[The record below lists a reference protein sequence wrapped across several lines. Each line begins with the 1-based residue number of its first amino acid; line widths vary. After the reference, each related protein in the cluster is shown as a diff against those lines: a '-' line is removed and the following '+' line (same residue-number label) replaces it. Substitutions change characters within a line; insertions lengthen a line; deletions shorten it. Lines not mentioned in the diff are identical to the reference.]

1 MESKRAPF
9 GGKKM
14 KLKFQTTHLKR
25 YREIAALLW
34 KYGRSDLVRQ
44 MGVDD
49 LFEARAEPKVNGPPP
64 EDLANDLEAMGPTFV
79 KIGQLLSSR
88 ADLLPEVYLK
98 PLSRLQDSVKPFPFE
113 EVEQIILS
121 ELGARVSK
129 AFSEFDPKPIAAAS
143 LGQVHLAA
151 LRDGRKVIVKVQR
164 PEIRKQMAEDFEVL
178 TQIAEFLD
186 AHTEFGRRY
195 RFLTVLDEFRMTIQ
209 QELNYERE
217 AQNLITLG
225 ENLAEFQK
233 IRVPQPVADYTT
245 RSVLTMDF
253 IQGRKITALS
263 PLTRLDLNGALLAG
277 ELFNAYLKQIMVDG
291 MFHADPHPGNVFL
304 TDDGHIALI
313 DLGMVGRVGPMLQE
327 NLLKLLIAVSE
338 GDSEQAG
345 EIIIGISR
353 TDENFNKEQFRRR
366 IGQVIASTQNQS
378 LQQLNVGKAV
388 LDMSKTAIDNG
399 LFVPSELTLLGK
411 TLLQLDEIGK
421 IIDPAFNPYD
431 AFRRDIKTLL
441 AQRLRKQA
449 SQGTV
454 VNSLL
459 DLKNLFT
466 HLPGRLNRIL
476 DAIANAEL
484 EVKVKTVD
492 TQMLVEG
499 FQKVA
504 NRITAGVILGSL
516 ILGASLLMR
525 IQTSITIFGYP
536 ALAILCFLAA
546 AAGGFWL
553 LFSIFFQDEKI
564 KKKKKL

>member
-1 MESKRAPF
+1 
-9 GGKKM
+9 M
-14 KLKFQTTHLKR
+14 KLKFQAIHLKR
-25 YREIAALLW
+25 YREIAGLLW

-49 LFEARAEPKVNGPPP
+49 LFEARAETKVNGPPP

-88 ADLLPEVYLK
+88 SDLIPEVYLK
-98 PLSRLQDSVKPFPFE
+98 PLSRLQDSVKPFSFD
-113 EVEQIILS
+113 EVEHIILS

-143 LGQVHLAA
+143 LGQVHFAA
-151 LRDGRKVIVKVQR
+151 LRDGRQVIVKVQR
-164 PEIRKQMAEDFEVL
+164 PEIRKQIAEDFETL

-217 AQNLITLG
+217 AQNLIALG
-225 ENLAEFQK
+225 ENLAEFER
-233 IRVPQPVADYTT
+233 IRVPQPVSDYTT

-263 PLTRLDLNGALLAG
+263 PLTRLDLNGAPLAR

-313 DLGMVGRVGPMLQE
+313 DLGMIGRIGPVLQE

-338 GDSEQAG
+338 ADSEQAG

-366 IGQVIASTQNQS
+366 MGQIIASSQNQS
-378 LQQLNVGKAV
+378 LEQLNVGKSL

-421 IIDPAFNPYD
+421 IIDPVFDPYE
-431 AFRRDIKTLL
+431 AFRRDIRTLL
-441 AQRLRKQA
+441 AQRLRKHA

-454 VNSLL
+454 INSLL
-459 DLKNLFT
+459 ELKNLFT
-466 HLPGRLNRIL
+466 NLPARLNRIL
-476 DAIANAEL
+476 DAAANAEL
-484 EVKVKTVD
+484 EVKVKAVD
-492 TQMLVEG
+492 TKMLVEG

-504 NRITAGVILGSL
+504 NRITAGVILASL

-525 IQTSITIFGYP
+525 IQTRFTLFGYP
-536 ALAILCFLAA
+536 ALAIICFLAA
-546 AAGGFWL
+546 AAGGVWL

>member
-1 MESKRAPF
+1 
-9 GGKKM
+9 M
-14 KLKFQTTHLKR
+14 KLKFQTIHLKR
-25 YREIAALLW
+25 YKEIATLLW

-49 LFEARAEPKVNGPPP
+49 LFEAREEIPVKNGPPP
-64 EDLANDLEAMGPTFV
+64 EELANDLEAMGPTFI
-79 KIGQLLSSR
+79 KIGQLLASR
-88 ADLLPEVYLK
+88 SDLLPEVYLK
-98 PLSRLQDSVKPFPFE
+98 PLERLQDSVKPFSFE

-143 LGQVHLAA
+143 LGQVHFAV

-164 PEIRKQMAEDFEVL
+164 PEIRKQIAEDFEVL

-195 RFLTVLDEFRMTIQ
+195 RFLAVLDEFRMTIQ

-217 AQNLITLG
+217 AQNLVTLG
-225 ENLAEFQK
+225 ENLAEFEK

-245 RSVLTMDF
+245 RSVLTMDY

-263 PLTRLDLNGALLAG
+263 PLTRLDLNGAPLAD
-277 ELFNAYLKQIMVDG
+277 ELFKAYLKQIMVDG

-304 TDDGHIALI
+304 TDDGQIALI
-313 DLGMVGRVGPMLQE
+313 DLGMVGRVAPTLQE
-327 NLLKLLIAVSE
+327 NLLKLLVAVSE

-345 EIIIGISR
+345 DITIGISR

-366 IGQVIASTQNQS
+366 IGQIIASSQNQS
-378 LQQLNVGKAV
+378 LEQLNVGKSL

-421 IIDPAFNPYD
+421 IIDPAFDPY
-431 AFRRDIKTLL
+431 AAMRHNLPLLL
-441 AQRLRKQA
+441 AQRLKKHA
-449 SQGTV
+449 SQGTM

-466 HLPGRLNRIL
+466 HLPARLNRIL
-476 DAIANAEL
+476 DAIANNEL

-492 TQMLVEG
+492 TPMLVEG

-525 IQTSITIFGYP
+525 IQTSYTIFGYP

-546 AAGGFWL
+546 AGGGFWL

-564 KKKKKL
+564 KKKKKP

>member
-1 MESKRAPF
+1 
-9 GGKKM
+9 M

-49 LFEARAEPKVNGPPP
+49 LFEARQETKVNGPPP
-64 EDLANDLEAMGPTFV
+64 EDLANDLEAMGPTYV

-88 ADLLPEVYLK
+88 SDLLPEVYLK

-143 LGQVHLAA
+143 LGQVHFAA
-151 LRDGRKVIVKVQR
+151 LRDGRQVIVKVQR
-164 PEIRKQMAEDFEVL
+164 PEIRKQIAEDFEVL

-225 ENLAEFQK
+225 ENLAEFEK

-263 PLTRLDLNGALLAG
+263 PLTRLDLNGAPLAR

-313 DLGMVGRVGPMLQE
+313 DLGMVGRLAPTLQE
-327 NLLKLLIAVSE
+327 NLLKLLIAVSDA
-338 GDSEQAG
+338 DSEQAG

-378 LQQLNVGKAV
+378 LQQLNVGKSL

-421 IIDPAFNPYD
+421 IIDPAFDPYE

-441 AQRLRKQA
+441 AQRLRKHA

-466 HLPGRLNRIL
+466 HLPARLNRIL
-476 DAIANAEL
+476 DAVANSEL
-484 EVKVKTVD
+484 EVKVKAVD
-492 TQMLVEG
+492 TKMLMEG

-504 NRITAGVILGSL
+504 NRITAGVILASL

-525 IQTSITIFGYP
+525 IQTRFTLFGYP
-536 ALAILCFLAA
+536 ALAIICFLVAA
-546 AAGGFWL
+546 TGGLWL
-553 LFSIFFQDEKI
+553 LFSIFIQDEKI

>member
-1 MESKRAPF
+1 
-9 GGKKM
+9 M
-14 KLKFQTTHLKR
+14 KLKFQAAHLKR

-49 LFEARAEPKVNGPPP
+49 LFEARQEIKVNGPPP
-64 EDLANDLEAMGPTFV
+64 EDLANDLEAMGPTYV

-88 ADLLPEVYLK
+88 SDLIPEVYLK

-129 AFSEFDPKPIAAAS
+129 AFSEFEHKPIAAAS
-143 LGQVHLAA
+143 LGQVHFAA
-151 LRDGRKVIVKVQR
+151 LRDGRQVIVKVQR
-164 PEIRKQMAEDFEVL
+164 PEIRKQIAEDFEVL

-217 AQNLITLG
+217 AQNLMTLG
-225 ENLAEFQK
+225 ENLSEFEK
-233 IRVPQPVADYTT
+233 IRVPQPIADYTT

-263 PLTRLDLNGALLAG
+263 PLTRLDLNGAPLAE
-277 ELFNAYLKQIMVDG
+277 ELFKAYLKQIMVDG

-313 DLGMVGRVGPMLQE
+313 DLGMIGRVAPTLQE
-327 NLLKLLIAVSE
+327 NLLKLLVAVSD

-366 IGQVIASTQNQS
+366 IGQIIASSQNQS
-378 LQQLNVGKAV
+378 LEQLNVGKSL

-421 IIDPAFNPYD
+421 IIDPTFDPYAAVRHD
-431 AFRRDIKTLL
+431 LRTLVT
-441 AQRLRKQA
+441 QRLRKQA
-449 SQGTV
+449 NQGTV

-459 DLKNLFT
+459 ELKNLFT
-466 HLPGRLNRIL
+466 HLPARLNRIL
-476 DAIANAEL
+476 DAVANAEL
-484 EVKVKTVD
+484 EVKVKAVD
-492 TQMLVEG
+492 TKMLVEG

-504 NRITAGVILGSL
+504 NRITAGVILASL

-525 IQTSITIFGYP
+525 IQTRFTLFGYP
-536 ALAILCFLAA
+536 ALAIICFLVAA
-546 AAGGFWL
+546 TGGIWL

>member
-1 MESKRAPF
+1 
-9 GGKKM
+9 M
-14 KLKFQTTHLKR
+14 KIKFQTIHLKR
-25 YREIAALLW
+25 YKEIATLLW
-34 KYGRSDLVRQ
+34 KYGRSDLVKQ

-49 LFEARAEPKVNGPPP
+49 LYEAREEVPVKNGPPP
-64 EDLANDLEAMGPTFV
+64 EELANDLEAMGPTFI
-79 KIGQLLSSR
+79 KIGQLLASR
-88 ADLLPEVYLK
+88 SDLLPEAYLK
-98 PLSRLQDSVKPFPFE
+98 PLERLQDSVKPFSFE
-113 EVEQIILS
+113 EVEQIILT
-121 ELGARVSK
+121 ELGARISK

-143 LGQVHLAA
+143 LGQVHFAA

-164 PEIRKQMAEDFEVL
+164 PEIRKQIAEDFEVL

-217 AQNLITLG
+217 AQNLVTLG
-225 ENLAEFQK
+225 NNLAEFEK
-233 IRVPQPVADYTT
+233 IRVPQPVEDYTT

-263 PLTRLDLNGALLAG
+263 PLTRLDLNGRPLAD
-277 ELFNAYLKQIMVDG
+277 ELFRAYLKQIMVDG

-304 TDDGHIALI
+304 TDDGQIALI
-313 DLGMVGRVGPMLQE
+313 DLGMVGRVAPTLQE

-338 GDSEQAG
+338 GDNEQAG
-345 EIIIGISR
+345 QIIIDISR
-353 TDENFNKEQFRRR
+353 TDENFNREQFRRR
-366 IGQVIASTQNQS
+366 ISQVIAASQNQS
-378 LQQLNVGKAV
+378 LEQLNVGKSL

-421 IIDPAFNPYD
+421 IIDPTFDPY
-431 AFRRDIKTLL
+431 AAVRANVNTLL
-441 AQRLRKQA
+441 AQRLKKHA
-449 SQGTV
+449 SQGTM

-466 HLPGRLNRIL
+466 HLPARLNRIL
-476 DAIANAEL
+476 DAIANSEL

-492 TQMLVEG
+492 TQLLVEG

-525 IQTSITIFGYP
+525 VQTSITLFGYP
-536 ALAILCFLAA
+536 VLAILCFLAA
-546 AAGGFWL
+546 AAGGVWL
-553 LFSIFFQDEKI
+553 LFSIFIQDEKI

>member
-1 MESKRAPF
+1 
-9 GGKKM
+9 M
-14 KLKFQTTHLKR
+14 KLKLPTIHLKR

-49 LFEARAEPKVNGPPP
+49 LFHAREEVKVNGPPP
-64 EDLANDLEAMGPTFV
+64 EQLADDLEAMGPTYI

-88 ADLLPEVYLK
+88 SDLIPEVYLK
-98 PLSRLQDSVKPFPFE
+98 PLSRLQDSVKPFSFE

-129 AFSEFDPKPIAAAS
+129 AFSDFNPKPIAAAS
-143 LGQVHLAA
+143 LGQVHFAA
-151 LRDGRKVIVKVQR
+151 LRDGRQVIVKVQR
-164 PEIRKQMAEDFEVL
+164 PEIRRQIAEDFEVL
-178 TQIAEFLD
+178 SQIAEFLD

-217 AQNLITLG
+217 AQNLVTLG
-225 ENLAEFQK
+225 ENLRQFEK
-233 IRVPQPVADYTT
+233 IQVPQPVPDYTT

-253 IQGRKITALS
+253 VQGRKITSLS
-263 PLTRLDLNGALLAG
+263 PLARLDLNGAPLAS
-277 ELFNAYLKQIMVDG
+277 ELFDAYLKQIMVDG

-304 TDDGHIALI
+304 TDDGQIALI
-313 DLGMVGRVGPMLQE
+313 DLGMVGRIAPTLQE

-345 EIIIGISR
+345 QIIIGISR
-353 TDENFNKEQFRRR
+353 TDENFNREQFRRR
-366 IGQVIASTQNQS
+366 IGQIIAAAQNQS
-378 LQQLNVGKAV
+378 LEQLNVGKS
-388 LDMSKTAIDNG
+388 LMDMSKTAIDNG

-421 IIDPAFNPYD
+421 IIDPKFDPY
-431 AFRRDIKTLL
+431 AAVRQNVPTLL
-441 AQRLRKQA
+441 AQRLRKHA
-449 SQGTV
+449 HQGTII
-454 VNSLL
+454 NSML
-459 DLKNLFT
+459 DLKNLVT
-466 HLPGRLNRIL
+466 QLPARLNRIL
-476 DAIANAEL
+476 DAVANSEL

-492 TQMLVEG
+492 TQLLVEG
-499 FQKVA
+499 CQKVA
-504 NRITAGVILGSL
+504 NRITAGVILAAL

-525 IQTSITIFGYP
+525 IQTRFQIFGYP
-536 ALAILCFLAA
+536 GLAILCFLAA
-546 AAGGFWL
+546 ATGGVWL

>member
-1 MESKRAPF
+1 
-9 GGKKM
+9 M
-14 KLKFQTTHLKR
+14 KLKFQTIHLKR

-34 KYGRSDLVRQ
+34 KYGRSDLVKQ
-44 MGVDD
+44 MGVDE
-49 LFEARAEPKVNGPPP
+49 LFDAHQETKVNGPPP
-64 EDLANDLEAMGPTFV
+64 EELANDLEAMGPTFI

-88 ADLLPEVYLK
+88 SDLLPEVYLQ
-98 PLSRLQDSVKPFPFE
+98 PLSRLQDSVKPFSFE
-113 EVEQIILS
+113 EVEQIILT

-129 AFSEFDPKPIAAAS
+129 AFSDFDPKPIAAAS
-143 LGQVHLAA
+143 LGQVHRAA
-151 LRDGRKVIVKVQR
+151 LRDGRQVIVKVQR
-164 PEIRKQMAEDFEVL
+164 PEIRKQIAEDFEVL

-186 AHTEFGRRY
+186 AHTEVGRRY

-225 ENLAEFQK
+225 ENLRDFEK
-233 IRVPQPVADYTT
+233 IQVPHPVADYTT
-245 RSVLTMDF
+245 RSVLTMDYV
-253 IQGRKITALS
+253 QGRKITALS
-263 PLTRLDLNGALLAG
+263 PLTKLDLQGALLAE
-277 ELFNAYLKQIMVDG
+277 ELFKAYLKQIMVDG

-313 DLGMVGRVGPMLQE
+313 DLGMAGHLAPTLQE

-338 GDSEQAG
+338 NDNEQAAG
-345 EIIIGISR
+345 IIVDMSR
-353 TDENFNKEQFRRR
+353 TDENFNREQFGRR
-366 IGQVIASTQNQS
+366 IAQIITSAQNQS
-378 LQQLNVGKAV
+378 LEQLNVGKSL

-421 IIDPAFNPYD
+421 IIDPAFDPY
-431 AFRRDIKTLL
+431 ASVRRNIKTLV
-441 AQRLRKQA
+441 AQRLKKHA

-454 VNSLL
+454 INSLL

-466 HLPGRLNRIL
+466 HLPARLNRIL
-476 DAIANAEL
+476 DAVANAEL
-484 EVKVKTVD
+484 EVKVKTTD
-492 TQMLVEG
+492 AQLLVEG

-516 ILGASLLMR
+516 ILGASLLAR
-525 IQTSITIFGYP
+525 VQTSFTIFGYP
-536 ALAILCFLAA
+536 GLAMLCFLAA
-546 AAGGFWL
+546 GGGGVWL

-564 KKKKKL
+564 KKKKKV